1 MKKAEVMHVPLRERN
16 KQRIIQRIQE
26 AAFELFRTVG
36 YEQTTMEEIAE
47 KAETSRGTL
56 FNYFPT
62 KSSLWLPFL
71 KQRYVERV
79 QPEVT
84 VYIDTH
90 PPTLQALR
98 FLFTR
103 IYEHIFRFPEMDRAL
118 QALQQ
123 EVLQPHP
130 PSADINK
137 DTGFIDMIQTILL
150 RGQQQ
155 DDVRRDIPV
164 EKLTRYVT
172 VLYISHVYELLEKN
186 APPEYM
192 LDIESLLE
200 FLHSGLS

>member
-1 MKKAEVMHVPLRERN
+1 MKKQEAERVPLRERN
-16 KQRIIQRIQE
+16 KQRVLQRIQE

-62 KSSLWLPFL
+62 KGSLWLPFL

-84 VYIDTH
+84 AYMDTH
-90 PPTLQALR
+90 PSTLQALR

-103 IYEHIFRFPEMDRAL
+103 IYEHIFQLPEMVRAL

-130 PSADINK
+130 QNVDINK
-137 DTGFIDMIQTILL
+137 DTGFLDMIQAILL

-155 DDVRRDIPV
+155 GDVRNDIAL

-172 VLYISHVYELLEKN
+172 VLYIAHVYELLEKN
-186 APPEYM
+186 VSPEYM

-200 FLHSGLS
+200 FLRSGLS

>member
-1 MKKAEVMHVPLRERN
+1 MKKQEVERIPLRERN
-16 KQRIIQRIQE
+16 KQRVLQRIQE

-71 KQRYVERV
+71 KKRYVEQV

-84 VYIDTH
+84 VYINTH
-90 PPTLQALR
+90 PSTLQALS

-103 IYEHIFRFPEMDRAL
+103 IYEHIFQFPEIVRAL

-130 PSADINK
+130 QDVDINK
-137 DTGFIDMIQTILL
+137 DTGFLDMIQTILL
-150 RGQQQ
+150 RGQQHG
-155 DDVRRDIPV
+155 DVRRDIPL